1 MPYRDVRIE
10 YPPGALPAI
19 LIPSLVSHSSRSY
32 ARAFAA
38 GMLLCGIATILLAA
52 VALAQLGAGP
62 GRTAA
67 ALALPALSP
76 VLLGPLL
83 LTRFDLFPAALTV
96 GALAA
101 VLAGRE
107 RLGAGVLGV
116 GVAVKLWPG
125 LLLPLLVAWCWRRYG
140 RREASVALALC
151 AGAAAAVFLL
161 PSLVAPAEV
170 AESLWRQLSRPL
182 QIESLG
188 ASVLLSLHHAAG
200 LPLGWASSH
209 GSQNL
214 TGTVAVVAAAVT
226 SVAQVT
232 VIGWLWARFARG
244 PAEAERLV
252 RYGAATVVAFV
263 ALGKVLSPQFLI
275 WLIPL
280 VPLVA
285 GAAVSPAAALAA
297 ACLLT
302 RGWFPGDYWE
312 LVREFDL
319 TSSWLLAARDLTL
332 LALLAVVAWPGS
344 GASTARGPQPLDRA
358 RTPRRRVAGDD
369 GAFEADAALGD
380 LEPNGHSRCACG
392 GWRGRP

>member
-1 MPYRDVRIE
+1 MIESGRVPYRDVRIE

-19 LIPSLVSHSSRSY
+19 VIPALVSHSSRSY

-83 LTRFDLFPAALTV
+83 LTRFDLFPAALAV

-116 GVAVKLWPG
+116 GIAVKLWPG

-151 AGAAAAVFLL
+151 VGAAAAVFLL

-226 SVAQVT
+226 SVAQVA

-285 GAAVSPAAALAA
+285 GRRGLAGGLLVAA

-312 LVREFDL
+312 LVREFDV

-332 LALLAVVAWPGS
+332 LALLAVLAWPGS
-344 GASTARGPQPLDRA
+344 GASTARGPATARSRSRA
-358 RTPRRRVAGDD
+358 PSPGRT
-369 GAFEADAALGD
+369 
-380 LEPNGHSRCACG
+380 
-392 GWRGRP
+392 